1 MFSKRPSEAGGRV
14 AMSLD
19 HFQELPIIG
28 IIRGIKPRHLQPAI
42 EAAIAGGL
50 RTIEIT
56 MNTPGAGA
64 LIREAVRLFSDKAWI
79 GAGTVLDKGSLAEAL
94 KAGAGYIVAPH
105 TNCEVIAICR
115 EKNIPV
121 FPGALTPTEIHS
133 AWTAGATM
141 VKVFPVSS
149 MGGVS
154 YIKELRGPFNNIK
167 LLACGGVTLEN
178 LSEYFVAGADAIA
191 IGSPIFRKDWIESG
205 NYELVQAAA
214 DKFIKLVNSR

>member
-28 IIRGIKPRHLQPAI
+28 IIRGIKPGHLQPAI

-56 MNTPGAGA
+56 MNTPGA
-64 LIREAVRLFSDKAWI
+64 
-79 GAGTVLDKGSLAEAL
+79 
-94 KAGAGYIVAPH
+94 
-105 TNCEVIAICR
+105 
-115 EKNIPV
+115 
-121 FPGALTPTEIHS
+121 LTPTEIHS
-133 AWTAGATM
+133 AWTVGATM
-141 VKVFPVSS
+141 AKVFPVSS